1 LDKPD
6 QDGSGT
12 EHEKRDPRGVSDRPA
27 QTADDRPAQT
37 ADDRPAQTADDRL
50 TRRLGQDGV
59 IGMRAIPALN
69 WAGFLMA
76 GTG

>member
-1 LDKPD
+1 MSDRPAQTAD
-6 QDGSGT
+6 DRPAQTAD
-12 EHEKRDPRGVSDRPA
+12 DRPA

-50 TRRLGQDGV
+50 TRRLGQAGV